1 MPRSGVRRAPRIHE
15 PSHSQRLVLRLLRR
29 GRARCCDGWPRHD
42 RQPQSLQLRS
52 EVELARRAVNLR
64 IHLGRLV
71 VALCRVFRLEELP
84 KALYLL
90 PHLLLGSVQ
99 EVAHAPHLHG

>member
-1 MPRSGVRRAPRIHE
+1 MSYLTPNASFFASCAADGRAAATAGQGTIGSRRAY
-15 PSHSQRLVLRLLRR
+15 SCT
-29 GRARCCDGWPRHD
+29 G
-42 RQPQSLQLRS
+42 